1 MRATAILRSP
11 LIHFLLVGMLL
22 FALRDRIGLGAAG
35 PAPAETLRIRFD
47 TARIEEL
54 RADFKSQLGHA
65 PTAAELDRLITH
77 AVDEELLFRE
87 AITRGLQEGDGGVET
102 RLAQKML
109 FLDDAAPSAEPVDP
123 APLAERARR
132 LGLDQ
137 EDVVIRRLL
146 VQKLRLS
153 ATALSPEEFPS
164 EDELA
169 HDYSERREALRE
181 PERRSLVH
189 VFLSRDRR
197 GVRTRKDAESLRR
210 RITKDQ
216 IAPTAAITLGDAF
229 PFGHVFGGSSAGDLE
244 RSFGADFAIGA
255 FALPVAVWSEPIE
268 SAYGLHLVRV
278 EEIVPGVIPRFAA
291 VRDRLRRER
300 EERLRDRKLAALL
313 VALRTRYE
321 VAVARV
327 DEGAE

>member
-1 MRATAILRSP
+1 MAILRSP

-35 PAPAETLRIRFD
+35 SAPTETLRIRFD
-47 TARIEEL
+47 TARIAEL

-65 PTAAELDRLITH
+65 PTAAELDRLIAQ

-87 AITRGLQEGDGGVET
+87 AITRGLQEGDDGVET

-109 FLDDAAPSAEPVDP
+109 FLGDAASSAEPIDP
-123 APLAERARR
+123 ALLAERARR

-153 ATALSPEEFPS
+153 ATALTPNEIPS

-169 HDYSERREALRE
+169 RDYADDREALRE
-181 PERRSLVH
+181 PEHRSLVH

-197 GVRTRKDAESLRR
+197 GEHTRKDAESLRR
-210 RITKDQ
+210 Q
-216 IAPTAAITLGDAF
+216 IATDQLVPTAAIALGDAF
-229 PFGHVFGGSSAGDLE
+229 AFGPAFARSSAGDLE
-244 RSFGADFAIGA
+244 RSFGGDFAARA
-255 FALPVAVWSEPIE
+255 FALPVATWSEPIE

-278 EEIVPGVIPRFAA
+278 EEIVPGVIPPFAG

-313 VALRTRYE
+313 AALRTRYE
-321 VAVARV
+321 VAVAKV
-327 DEGAE
+327 DEEAE

>member
-1 MRATAILRSP
+1 MQPTAILRSP
-11 LIHFLLVGMLL
+11 LIHFLLMGMVL
-22 FALRDRIGLGAAG
+22 FALRDRISLGAAET
-35 PAPAETLRIRFD
+35 APAETLRIRFD
-47 TARIEEL
+47 TARIEGL

-65 PTAAELDRLITH
+65 PTAAELDRLITQ

-87 AITRGLQEGDGGVET
+87 AITRGLQENDDGVET

-109 FLDDAAPSAEPVDP
+109 FVDDAASSAEPVDP
-123 APLAERARR
+123 ALLAERARR

-137 EDVVIRRLL
+137 DDVVIRRLL

-169 HDYSERREALRE
+169 RDYSERREALRE

-197 GVRTRKDAESLRR
+197 GASTREHAESIGR
-210 RITKDQ
+210 RIAQ
-216 IAPTAAITLGDAF
+216 EGLAPDAAVALGDGF
-229 PFGHVFGGSSAGDLE
+229 PFGHAFAKASANDLE
-244 RSFGADFAIGA
+244 RRFGADFARRT
-255 FALPVAVWSEPIE
+255 FTLPVATWSDPIE

-278 EEIVPGVIPRFAA
+278 EEIVPGAIPPFET
-291 VRDRLRRER
+291 VRDRLRGEY

-313 VALRTRYE
+313 AALRTRYE

-327 DEGAE
+327 DAE